1 MVSASTMKSAKSIR
15 RVRLL
20 AKMATPDRRTL
31 TLSFFK
37 ITSTCHRPP
46 RLAVEDSSTGLL
58 LIADLDKSEKL
69 SERTENRN
77 DSFELP

>member
-1 MVSASTMKSAKSIR
+1 
-15 RVRLL
+15 
-20 AKMATPDRRTL
+20 MAAPNRQTL

-37 ITSTCHRPP
+37 ITSTYHRPP

-58 LIADLDKSEKL
+58 LITDLDKSEKL